1 MNMPN
6 KNDPLKPV
14 QEEKRESFRINDTL
28 PVVIRKIETDE
39 IIFTPET
46 FEGDPEEINPLA
58 LEKENIPPR
67 LWKMLVNL
75 NIKLDQILERIP
87 VDLIKTK
94 SQPIN
99 LSSTGMKVKVKKNF
113 GLDELVRIK
122 MLLPT
127 LPVKELVISGK
138 VVRVKALAGGEYEVA
153 LHFHEM
159 DDTVRDE
166 IIHYTLN
173 QQRKSIAAQRQRRCH
188 DESSKEKN
196 L

>member
-1 MNMPN
+1 MKAFPTA
-6 KNDPLKPV
+6 
-14 QEEKRESFRINDTL
+14 ETL
-28 PVVIRKIETDE
+28 MD
-39 IIFTPET
+39 
-46 FEGDPEEINPLA
+46 DPEEINPLA

-75 NIKLDQILERIP
+75 NRKLDQVLERIP
-87 VDLIKTK
+87 VDLLKTK

-113 GLDELVRIK
+113 DLDEPVRIK

-127 LPVKELVISGK
+127 LPVKELVIAGK
-138 VVRVKALAGGEYEVA
+138 VVRVKALADGEYEVA
-153 LHFHEM
+153 LHFHEL

-173 QQRKSIAAQRQRRCH
+173 QQRKTIAAQRQKRGH
-188 DESSKEKN
+188 DESSKEKG